1 MLLYKATNR
10 AFKVSFALPLWIMGI
25 LFIGKLCLTNWSQVR
40 NLKSVSS
47 VPNIC
52 VSHWHALLALLNT
65 IFPLNRS
72 STCPPKK
79 IWILKCMLSG
89 CIIIWRDGR
98 NPCGRLRPNISR
110 MVINTHQ
117 HTAGQRQM
125 AANRKYELRQ
135 SLCAKRKSICILLTR
150 LEIQIQSSSKTFPW
164 FH

>member
-1 MLLYKATNR
+1 MRESLTCTAGPPQYHLSIE
-10 AFKVSFALPLWIMGI
+10 SFFHLP
-25 LFIGKLCLTNWSQVR
+25 S
-40 NLKSVSS
+40 
-47 VPNIC
+47 
-52 VSHWHALLALLNT
+52 
-65 IFPLNRS
+65 
-72 STCPPKK
+72 KK

-89 CIIIWRDGR
+89 CIIIWLDGR

-150 LEIQIQSSSKTFPW
+150 LEIQIQSSSKILKTVPL
-164 FH
+164 FHGSINGNDFISSLLNHIIALCDEQTLI